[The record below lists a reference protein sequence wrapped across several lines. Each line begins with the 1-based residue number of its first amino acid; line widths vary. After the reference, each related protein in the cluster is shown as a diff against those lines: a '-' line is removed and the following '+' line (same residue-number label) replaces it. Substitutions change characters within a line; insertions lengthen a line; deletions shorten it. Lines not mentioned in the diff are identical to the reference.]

1 MGPHPGR
8 VEGPRGVLHRGGQEH
23 PRFHV
28 QRQAAPGEGPQAAD
42 VVERPARSRLQRT
55 DPDRRRADVRHR
67 AHAHPVH
74 LLRVRQGR
82 DQDVRL
88 PEEAAPERAGLH
100 EERRRVHDP
109 GRARPGHR
117 LHRPYARRDGGQ
129 EEGLRHGRDL
139 SARGRGG
146 GGRGCRAREGR
157 AQPRAG
163 DEVHRLDVQQGHAGP
178 ARPTPG
184 VHAPDAAR
192 CQHRCRRRRAH
203 EGGEAAAR
211 RPRVGRQEPQA
222 ARRAL
227 GERGY
232 QGVRRDPV
240 VAPAVLLVW
249 GAVALFILYPLGR
262 LLVLTFWND
271 GPSLDAV
278 RGLVGDWTHRAALVN
293 SLLLA
298 ALVGIAGTVLGFA
311 FALLAVR
318 ANLPRWC
325 SRALDAVVLLPLIS
339 PPFTAAIALIFALG
353 PRGLISY
360 HVFGL
365 TRVNIY
371 GLWGTLLSETL
382 TYFPIAYLT
391 LKAVL
396 ANVDANL
403 EDSAFSLGARR
414 WRVFRTVTLPLTTPG
429 VANAFLLVSAASL
442 ADFTTPLILAGT
454 RFPVLPTQA
463 FLQITGL
470 YDMRGGAALCFL
482 LLVPALAVFAGQRW
496 FTERRGGTFVTVT
509 GKVGAVTRVKS
520 LSPAAVL
527 GLAAG
532 CGLVVVLVL
541 VCYLLIFAASIVRG
555 LGADNSLSLA
565 HYAHVF
571 SGGLKAVRDTL
582 IIAAICMPVGGL
594 FAVVLGFLVART
606 QFPGRPALEF
616 VAMMNYV
623 LAGMTVLFIRG
634 MTAISATI
642 FLVSLDWSLVT
653 IRILEGITNLEL
665 GQASAFSMVV
675 IALVYLAV
683 FVASLAMRRLNAGS
697 LGQAGTLLG
706 G

>member
-1 MGPHPGR
+1 
-8 VEGPRGVLHRGGQEH
+8 
-23 PRFHV
+23 
-28 QRQAAPGEGPQAAD
+28 
-42 VVERPARSRLQRT
+42 
-55 DPDRRRADVRHR
+55 
-67 AHAHPVH
+67 
-74 LLRVRQGR
+74 
-82 DQDVRL
+82 
-88 PEEAAPERAGLH
+88 
-100 EERRRVHDP
+100 
-109 GRARPGHR
+109 
-117 LHRPYARRDGGQ
+117 
-129 EEGLRHGRDL
+129 
-139 SARGRGG
+139 
-146 GGRGCRAREGR
+146 
-157 AQPRAG
+157 
-163 DEVHRLDVQQGHAGP
+163 
-178 ARPTPG
+178 
-184 VHAPDAAR
+184 
-192 CQHRCRRRRAH
+192 
-203 EGGEAAAR
+203 
-211 RPRVGRQEPQA
+211 
-222 ARRAL
+222 
-227 GERGY
+227 
-232 QGVRRDPV
+232 VRRDPV
-240 VAPAVLLVW
+240 IAPAVVLIW
-249 GAVALFILYPLGR
+249 GAVALFVLYPLGR
-262 LLVLTFWND
+262 LLLLTFWNG

-278 RGLVGDWTHRAALVN
+278 RGLLGDWTHRAALVN

-318 ANLPRWC
+318 ANLPRW
-325 SRALDAVVLLPLIS
+325 SGRALDAVVLLPLIS

-442 ADFTTPLILAGT
+442 ADFATPLILGGT

-496 FTERRGGTFVTVT
+496 FTERRGGSFVTVT
-509 GKVGAVTRVKS
+509 GKVGAATRVKS

-527 GLAAG
+527 GLAVV
-532 CGLVVVLVL
+532 CGLVVALVL

-565 HYAHVF
+565 HYGHVF

-582 IIAAICMPVGGL
+582 LIAVICMPVGGL
-594 FAVVLGFLVART
+594 FAVVLGFLVSRT
-606 QFPGRPALEF
+606 EFPGRRALEF
-616 VAMMNYV
+616 AAMMNYALPGTIV
-623 LAGMTVLFIRG
+623 GIAYLVAFNDPPLALTGTAFILVVCYVFRYSLAGTRATSAVLAQIDPSIEEASASLGARRDVTFRRVVLPLIRPALLAGMTVLFIRA

-653 IRILEGITNLEL
+653 VRILEGITNLEL
-665 GQASAFSMVV
+665 GQASAFSMLV
-675 IALVYLAV
+675 ILLVYLAV
-683 FVASLAMRRLNAGS
+683 AVASLAMRRLNAGS

>member
-1 MGPHPGR
+1 MK
-8 VEGPRGVLHRGGQEH
+8 
-23 PRFHV
+23 
-28 QRQAAPGEGPQAAD
+28 
-42 VVERPARSRLQRT
+42 
-55 DPDRRRADVRHR
+55 
-67 AHAHPVH
+67 
-74 LLRVRQGR
+74 
-82 DQDVRL
+82 
-88 PEEAAPERAGLH
+88 
-100 EERRRVHDP
+100 
-109 GRARPGHR
+109 
-117 LHRPYARRDGGQ
+117 
-129 EEGLRHGRDL
+129 
-139 SARGRGG
+139 
-146 GGRGCRAREGR
+146 
-157 AQPRAG
+157 
-163 DEVHRLDVQQGHAGP
+163 
-178 ARPTPG
+178 
-184 VHAPDAAR
+184 
-192 CQHRCRRRRAH
+192 
-203 EGGEAAAR
+203 
-211 RPRVGRQEPQA
+211 
-222 ARRAL
+222 
-227 GERGY
+227 
-232 QGVRRDPV
+232 RDPV
-240 VAPAVLLVW
+240 IAPAVVLIW
-249 GAVALFILYPLGR
+249 GAVALFVLYPLGR
-262 LLVLTFWND
+262 LLLLTFWNG

-278 RGLVGDWTHRAALVN
+278 RGLLGDWTHRAALVN

-298 ALVGIAGTVLGFA
+298 ALVGIAGTALGFA

-318 ANLPRWC
+318 ANLPRWFG
-325 SRALDAVVLLPLIS
+325 RALDAVVLLPLIS

-371 GLWGTLLSETL
+371 GLAGTLLSETL

-442 ADFTTPLILAGT
+442 ADFATPLILGGT

-496 FTERRGGTFVTVT
+496 FTERRGGSFVTVT
-509 GKVGAVTRVKS
+509 GKVGAATRVKS

-527 GLAAG
+527 GLAVV
-532 CGLVVVLVL
+532 CGLVVALVL

-565 HYAHVF
+565 HYGHVF

-582 IIAAICMPVGGL
+582 IVAVICMQVGGL
-594 FAVVLGFLVART
+594 FAVVLGFLVSRT
-606 QFPGRPALEF
+606 RFPGRRALEF
-616 VAMMNYV
+616 AAMMNYALPGTIV
-623 LAGMTVLFIRG
+623 GIAYLVAFNDPPLALTGTAFILVVCYVFRYSLAGTRATSAVLAQIDPSIEEASASLGARRDVTFRRVVLPLIRPALLAGMTVLFIRA

-642 FLVSLDWSLVT
+642 FLVSLSWSLVT
-653 IRILEGITNLEL
+653 VRILEGITNLEL
-665 GQASAFSMVV
+665 GQASAFSMLV
-675 IALVYLAV
+675 ILLVYAAV
-683 FVASLAMRRLNAGS
+683 AVASLAMRRLNAGS

>member
-1 MGPHPGR
+1 M
-8 VEGPRGVLHRGGQEH
+8 
-23 PRFHV
+23 
-28 QRQAAPGEGPQAAD
+28 
-42 VVERPARSRLQRT
+42 
-55 DPDRRRADVRHR
+55 
-67 AHAHPVH
+67 
-74 LLRVRQGR
+74 
-82 DQDVRL
+82 
-88 PEEAAPERAGLH
+88 
-100 EERRRVHDP
+100 
-109 GRARPGHR
+109 
-117 LHRPYARRDGGQ
+117 
-129 EEGLRHGRDL
+129 
-139 SARGRGG
+139 
-146 GGRGCRAREGR
+146 
-157 AQPRAG
+157 
-163 DEVHRLDVQQGHAGP
+163 
-178 ARPTPG
+178 
-184 VHAPDAAR
+184 
-192 CQHRCRRRRAH
+192 
-203 EGGEAAAR
+203 
-211 RPRVGRQEPQA
+211 
-222 ARRAL
+222 
-227 GERGY
+227 
-232 QGVRRDPV
+232 RRDPV

-249 GAVALFILYPLGR
+249 GAVALFVLYPLGR

-298 ALVGIAGTVLGFA
+298 ALVGTAGTVLGFA

-442 ADFTTPLILAGT
+442 ADFATPLILAGT

-582 IIAAICMPVGGL
+582 VIAAICMPVGGL
-594 FAVVLGFLVART
+594 FAVVLGFLVSRT
-606 QFPGRPALEF
+606 QFPGRRALEF
-616 VAMMNYV
+616 VAMMNYALPGTIV
-623 LAGMTVLFIRG
+623 GIAYLVAFNDPPLALTGTAFILVVCYVFRYSLAGTRATSAVLAQIDPSIEEASASLGARRDVTFRRVVLPLIRPALLAGMTVLFIRG

-653 IRILEGITNLEL
+653 VRILEGITNLEL

>member
-1 MGPHPGR
+1 
-8 VEGPRGVLHRGGQEH
+8 
-23 PRFHV
+23 
-28 QRQAAPGEGPQAAD
+28 
-42 VVERPARSRLQRT
+42 
-55 DPDRRRADVRHR
+55 
-67 AHAHPVH
+67 
-74 LLRVRQGR
+74 
-82 DQDVRL
+82 
-88 PEEAAPERAGLH
+88 
-100 EERRRVHDP
+100 
-109 GRARPGHR
+109 
-117 LHRPYARRDGGQ
+117 
-129 EEGLRHGRDL
+129 
-139 SARGRGG
+139 
-146 GGRGCRAREGR
+146 
-157 AQPRAG
+157 
-163 DEVHRLDVQQGHAGP
+163 
-178 ARPTPG
+178 
-184 VHAPDAAR
+184 
-192 CQHRCRRRRAH
+192 
-203 EGGEAAAR
+203 
-211 RPRVGRQEPQA
+211 
-222 ARRAL
+222 
-227 GERGY
+227 
-232 QGVRRDPV
+232 VRRDPV

-249 GAVALFILYPLGR
+249 GAVALFVLYPLGR

-442 ADFTTPLILAGT
+442 ADFATPLILAGT

-509 GKVGAVTRVKS
+509 GKVGAATRVKS
-520 LSPAAVL
+520 LSALAVL

-582 IIAAICMPVGGL
+582 VIAAICMPVGGL
-594 FAVVLGFLVART
+594 FAVVLGFLVSRT
-606 QFPGRPALEF
+606 QFPGRRALEF
-616 VAMMNYV
+616 AAMMNYALPGTIV
-623 LAGMTVLFIRG
+623 GIAYLVAFNDPPLALTGTAFILVVCYVFRYSLAGTRATSAVLAQIDPSIEEASASLGARRDVTFRRVVLPLIRPALLAGMTVLFIRG

-653 IRILEGITNLEL
+653 VRILEGITNLEL

-697 LGQAGTLLG
+697 LGQAGALLG

>member
-1 MGPHPGR
+1 
-8 VEGPRGVLHRGGQEH
+8 VK
-23 PRFHV
+23 
-28 QRQAAPGEGPQAAD
+28 
-42 VVERPARSRLQRT
+42 
-55 DPDRRRADVRHR
+55 
-67 AHAHPVH
+67 
-74 LLRVRQGR
+74 
-82 DQDVRL
+82 
-88 PEEAAPERAGLH
+88 
-100 EERRRVHDP
+100 
-109 GRARPGHR
+109 
-117 LHRPYARRDGGQ
+117 
-129 EEGLRHGRDL
+129 
-139 SARGRGG
+139 
-146 GGRGCRAREGR
+146 
-157 AQPRAG
+157 
-163 DEVHRLDVQQGHAGP
+163 
-178 ARPTPG
+178 
-184 VHAPDAAR
+184 
-192 CQHRCRRRRAH
+192 
-203 EGGEAAAR
+203 
-211 RPRVGRQEPQA
+211 
-222 ARRAL
+222 
-227 GERGY
+227 
-232 QGVRRDPV
+232 RDPV
-240 VAPAVLLVW
+240 IAPAVVLIW
-249 GAVALFILYPLGR
+249 GAVALFVLYPLGR
-262 LLVLTFWND
+262 LLLLTFWNG

-278 RGLVGDWTHRAALVN
+278 RGLLGDWTHRAALVN

-298 ALVGIAGTVLGFA
+298 ALVGIAGTALGFA

-318 ANLPRWC
+318 ANLPRWFG
-325 SRALDAVVLLPLIS
+325 RALDAVVLLPLIS

-371 GLWGTLLSETL
+371 GLGGTLLSETL

-442 ADFTTPLILAGT
+442 ADFATPLILGGT

-496 FTERRGGTFVTVT
+496 FTERRGGSFVTVT
-509 GKVGAVTRVKS
+509 GKVGAATRVKS

-527 GLAAG
+527 GLAVV
-532 CGLVVVLVL
+532 CGLVVALVL

-565 HYAHVF
+565 HYGHVF

-582 IIAAICMPVGGL
+582 IVAVICMPVGGL
-594 FAVVLGFLVART
+594 FAVVLGFLVSRT
-606 QFPGRPALEF
+606 RFPGRRALEF
-616 VAMMNYV
+616 AAMMNYALPGTIV
-623 LAGMTVLFIRG
+623 GIAYLVAFNDPPLALTGTAFILVVCYVFRYSLAGTRATSAVLAQIDPSIEEASASLGARRDVTFRRVVLPLIRPALLAGMTVLFIRA

-642 FLVSLDWSLVT
+642 FLVSLSWSLVT
-653 IRILEGITNLEL
+653 VRILEGITNLEL
-665 GQASAFSMVV
+665 GQASAFSMLV
-675 IALVYLAV
+675 ILLVYAAV
-683 FVASLAMRRLNAGS
+683 AVASLAMRRLNAGS

>member
-1 MGPHPGR
+1 
-8 VEGPRGVLHRGGQEH
+8 
-23 PRFHV
+23 
-28 QRQAAPGEGPQAAD
+28 
-42 VVERPARSRLQRT
+42 
-55 DPDRRRADVRHR
+55 
-67 AHAHPVH
+67 
-74 LLRVRQGR
+74 
-82 DQDVRL
+82 
-88 PEEAAPERAGLH
+88 
-100 EERRRVHDP
+100 
-109 GRARPGHR
+109 
-117 LHRPYARRDGGQ
+117 
-129 EEGLRHGRDL
+129 
-139 SARGRGG
+139 
-146 GGRGCRAREGR
+146 
-157 AQPRAG
+157 
-163 DEVHRLDVQQGHAGP
+163 
-178 ARPTPG
+178 
-184 VHAPDAAR
+184 
-192 CQHRCRRRRAH
+192 
-203 EGGEAAAR
+203 
-211 RPRVGRQEPQA
+211 
-222 ARRAL
+222 
-227 GERGY
+227 
-232 QGVRRDPV
+232 VRRDPV
-240 VAPAVLLVW
+240 VVPAVLFVW
-249 GAVALFILYPLGR
+249 GAVALFVLYPLGR

-365 TRVNIY
+365 TRVSIY

-442 ADFTTPLILAGT
+442 ADFATPLILAGT

-582 IIAAICMPVGGL
+582 VIAAICMPVGGL
-594 FAVVLGFLVART
+594 FAVVLGFLVSRT
-606 QFPGRPALEF
+606 QFPGRRALEF
-616 VAMMNYV
+616 VAMMNYALPGTIV
-623 LAGMTVLFIRG
+623 GIAYLVAFNDPPLALTGTAFILVVCYVFRYSLAGTRATSAVLAQIDPSIEEASASLGARRDVTFRRVVLPLIRPALLAGMTVLFIRG

-653 IRILEGITNLEL
+653 VRILEGITNLEL

>member
-1 MGPHPGR
+1 MI
-8 VEGPRGVLHRGGQEH
+8 
-23 PRFHV
+23 
-28 QRQAAPGEGPQAAD
+28 
-42 VVERPARSRLQRT
+42 
-55 DPDRRRADVRHR
+55 
-67 AHAHPVH
+67 
-74 LLRVRQGR
+74 
-82 DQDVRL
+82 
-88 PEEAAPERAGLH
+88 
-100 EERRRVHDP
+100 
-109 GRARPGHR
+109 
-117 LHRPYARRDGGQ
+117 
-129 EEGLRHGRDL
+129 
-139 SARGRGG
+139 
-146 GGRGCRAREGR
+146 
-157 AQPRAG
+157 
-163 DEVHRLDVQQGHAGP
+163 
-178 ARPTPG
+178 
-184 VHAPDAAR
+184 
-192 CQHRCRRRRAH
+192 
-203 EGGEAAAR
+203 
-211 RPRVGRQEPQA
+211 
-222 ARRAL
+222 
-227 GERGY
+227 
-232 QGVRRDPV
+232 
-240 VAPAVLLVW
+240 W
-249 GAVALFILYPLGR
+249 GAVALFVLYPLGR
-262 LLVLTFWND
+262 LLLLTFWNG

-278 RGLVGDWTHRAALVN
+278 RGLLGDWTHRAALVN

-298 ALVGIAGTVLGFA
+298 ALVGIAGTALGFA

-318 ANLPRWC
+318 ANLPRWFG
-325 SRALDAVVLLPLIS
+325 RALDAVVLLPLIS

-371 GLWGTLLSETL
+371 GLGGTLLSETL

-442 ADFTTPLILAGT
+442 ADFATPLILGGT

-496 FTERRGGTFVTVT
+496 FTERRGGSFVTVT
-509 GKVGAVTRVKS
+509 GKVGAATRVKS

-527 GLAAG
+527 GLAVV
-532 CGLVVVLVL
+532 CGLVVALVL

-565 HYAHVF
+565 HYGHVF

-582 IIAAICMPVGGL
+582 IVAVICMPVGGL
-594 FAVVLGFLVART
+594 FAVVLGFLVSRT
-606 QFPGRPALEF
+606 RFPGRRALEF
-616 VAMMNYV
+616 AAMMNYALPGTIV
-623 LAGMTVLFIRG
+623 GIAYLVAFNDPPLALTGTAFILVVCYVFRYSLAGTRATSAVLAQIDPSIEEASASLGARRDVTFRRVVLPLIRPALLAGMTVLFIRA

-642 FLVSLDWSLVT
+642 FLVSLSWSLVT
-653 IRILEGITNLEL
+653 VRILEGITNLEL
-665 GQASAFSMVV
+665 GQASAFSMLV
-675 IALVYLAV
+675 ILLVYAAV
-683 FVASLAMRRLNAGS
+683 AVASLAMRRLNAGS

>member
-1 MGPHPGR
+1 
-8 VEGPRGVLHRGGQEH
+8 
-23 PRFHV
+23 
-28 QRQAAPGEGPQAAD
+28 
-42 VVERPARSRLQRT
+42 
-55 DPDRRRADVRHR
+55 
-67 AHAHPVH
+67 
-74 LLRVRQGR
+74 
-82 DQDVRL
+82 
-88 PEEAAPERAGLH
+88 
-100 EERRRVHDP
+100 
-109 GRARPGHR
+109 
-117 LHRPYARRDGGQ
+117 
-129 EEGLRHGRDL
+129 
-139 SARGRGG
+139 
-146 GGRGCRAREGR
+146 
-157 AQPRAG
+157 
-163 DEVHRLDVQQGHAGP
+163 
-178 ARPTPG
+178 
-184 VHAPDAAR
+184 
-192 CQHRCRRRRAH
+192 
-203 EGGEAAAR
+203 
-211 RPRVGRQEPQA
+211 
-222 ARRAL
+222 
-227 GERGY
+227 
-232 QGVRRDPV
+232 VRRDPV
-240 VAPAVLLVW
+240 IAPAVVLIW
-249 GAVALFILYPLGR
+249 GAVALFVLYPLGR
-262 LLVLTFWND
+262 LLLLTFWNG

-278 RGLVGDWTHRAALVN
+278 RGLLGDWTHRAALVN

-318 ANLPRWC
+318 ANLPRWFG
-325 SRALDAVVLLPLIS
+325 RALDAVVLLPLIS

-442 ADFTTPLILAGT
+442 ADFATPLILGGT

-496 FTERRGGTFVTVT
+496 FTERRGGSFVTVT
-509 GKVGAVTRVKS
+509 GKVGAATRVKS

-527 GLAAG
+527 GLAVV
-532 CGLVVVLVL
+532 CGLVVALVL

-565 HYAHVF
+565 HYGHVF

-582 IIAAICMPVGGL
+582 LIAVICMPVGGL
-594 FAVVLGFLVART
+594 FAVVLGFLVSRT
-606 QFPGRPALEF
+606 EFPGRRALEF
-616 VAMMNYV
+616 AAMMNYALPGTIV
-623 LAGMTVLFIRG
+623 GIAYLVAFNDPPLALTGTAFILVVCYVFRYSLAGTRATSAVLAQIDPSIEEASASLGARRDVTFRRVVLPLIRPALLAGMTVLFIRA

-642 FLVSLDWSLVT
+642 FLVSLSWSLVT
-653 IRILEGITNLEL
+653 VRILEGITNLEL
-665 GQASAFSMVV
+665 GQASAFSMLV
-675 IALVYLAV
+675 ILLVYLAV
-683 FVASLAMRRLNAGS
+683 AVASLAMRRLNAGS